1 MNSNIK
7 IHIIHYKKLL
17 ERKINLERYFKLN
30 NYQREYFDKIDRNNL
45 NSNQISKFKKDNI
58 NIAIFLSHIEA
69 YKSIIKNN
77 FKFSLI
83 LEDDSIPEDRF
94 TKFVYKYLNDLPN
107 DYDLFFVSSG
117 KNNFQIPWYMR
128 IPFRKVYKKLN
139 IQTSWGGHG
148 ASRNAD
154 AYFISKKCCE
164 ILVNEFNSGEII
176 DLPIDWWLNKI
187 IEKFD
192 LDVYWA
198 QPTIVT
204 TNLYETSFNAD

>member
-1 MNSNIK
+1 M
-7 IHIIHYKKLL
+7 
-17 ERKINLERYFKLN
+17 
-30 NYQREYFDKIDRNNL
+30 
-45 NSNQISKFKKDNI
+45 
-58 NIAIFLSHIEA
+58 
-69 YKSIIKNN
+69 
-77 FKFSLI
+77 
-83 LEDDSIPEDRF
+83 
-94 TKFVYKYLNDLPN
+94 NDLPN